1 MHKGLGGGL
10 ATAMAIPGWDSHG
23 HGYVRICQGGK
34 GDLAVAM
41 AMSRGVCK
49 EPSHERGYAKGSGV
63 EATSSKTIFS

>member
-1 MHKGLGGGL
+1 M
-10 ATAMAIPGWDSHG
+10 AMGMS
-23 HGYVRICQGGK
+23 GYVRGAR

-63 EATSSKTIFS
+63 EATSSKTILS

>member
-23 HGYVRICQGGK
+23 HGYVRGAR